1 MVLGIIRKATKVV
14 DKLAHTL
21 GSTRYLY
28 IIRCNKGYTTNGI
41 NGMVKK
47 KEKNTQNTQPC
58 VFCVFFNGENHP
70 APPVWLLRFKQ
81 KECTAHPVT

>member
-28 IIRCNKGYTTNGI
+28 IIRCNKGYTTNRI

-47 KEKNTQNTQPC
+47 KEKITFLKKNRHKIRIYSFILLYLQYQKIK
-58 VFCVFFNGENHP
+58 ENIYN
-70 APPVWLLRFKQ
+70 RF
-81 KECTAHPVT
+81 

>member
-47 KEKNTQNTQPC
+47 KKKTTFLKKERLK
-58 VFCVFFNGENHP
+58 
-70 APPVWLLRFKQ
+70 RQ
-81 KECTAHPVT
+81 KIAK

>member
-28 IIRCNKGYTTNGI
+28 IKG
-41 NGMVKK
+41 
-47 KEKNTQNTQPC
+47 
-58 VFCVFFNGENHP
+58 
-70 APPVWLLRFKQ
+70 
-81 KECTAHPVT
+81 VTKVTLQME